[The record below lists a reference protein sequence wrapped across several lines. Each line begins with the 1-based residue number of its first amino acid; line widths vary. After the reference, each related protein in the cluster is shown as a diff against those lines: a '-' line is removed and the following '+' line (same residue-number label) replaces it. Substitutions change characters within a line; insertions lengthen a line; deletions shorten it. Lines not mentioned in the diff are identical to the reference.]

1 MVRNVP
7 RPIHQVRLV
16 LHNRVNH
23 GVFQKEANMANSLAI
38 PAIDSQPPPRL
49 LLTRAETL
57 AALRIGETTLH
68 WLARTEK
75 LNAVKIGARVL
86 FSAAEV
92 ERLARRGCSLTAGE
106 KRAAT
111 RCGQDQAQRANSC
124 KWEDPP
130 SAPAT
135 EADKRK
141 RARDTEGV

>member
-1 MVRNVP
+1 
-7 RPIHQVRLV
+7 
-16 LHNRVNH
+16 
-23 GVFQKEANMANSLAI
+23 MANSLAV
-38 PAIDSQPPPRL
+38 PAIDSQPPRL

-92 ERLARRGCSLTAGE
+92 ERLARRGCSLTEAE

-111 RCGQDQAQRANSC
+111 RRREDPAERANPG
-124 KWEDPP
+124 KWEDQP
-130 SAPAT
+130 SAAAA
-135 EADKRK
+135 EVDNRK
-141 RARDTEGV
+141 RDLDAEGV

>member
-1 MVRNVP
+1 M
-7 RPIHQVRLV
+7 Q
-16 LHNRVNH
+16 
-23 GVFQKEANMANSLAI
+23 NMANSFAI
-38 PAIDSQPPPRL
+38 PATDTKPQF

-57 AALRIGETTLH
+57 ATLRIGETTLH
-68 WLARTEK
+68 WLARTKK
-75 LNAVKIGARVL
+75 LNPIKIGARVL
-86 FSAAEV
+86 FNATEV

-111 RCGQDQAQRANSC
+111 RRSRDANSG

-141 RARDTEGV
+141 RPRDTEDV